1 MIKTANAPAVVI
13 AGLITIIMT
22 STNPFGFVLSATTS
36 NQTVSVTASASN
48 STASGGEDSQG
59 KMHLGVAIGALQS
72 GDKEEAM
79 MHMNEAD
86 KTLTGAAKLH
96 LGVAINALQSG
107 DKEGAMMHLQES
119 QRFP

>member
-1 MIKTANAPAVVI
+1 MINTANAPAVVI

-22 STNPFGFVLSATTS
+22 GANTFGFVVSGTTS
-36 NQTVSVTASASN
+36 NQTGIVTASTSN

-59 KMHLGVAIGALQS
+59 KLHLGVAIGALQS
-72 GDKEEAM
+72 GDKDGAM

-96 LGVAINALQSG
+96 LGVAIGALQSG
-107 DKEGAMMHLQES
+107 DKDGAMMHLQES
-119 QRFP
+119 KKFP